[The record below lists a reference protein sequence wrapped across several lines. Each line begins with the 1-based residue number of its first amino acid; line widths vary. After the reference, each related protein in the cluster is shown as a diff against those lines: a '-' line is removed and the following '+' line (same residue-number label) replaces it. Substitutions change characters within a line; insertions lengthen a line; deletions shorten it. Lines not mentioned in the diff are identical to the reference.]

1 MNYTIK
7 NDDNG
12 NAILLINGIEAMCP
26 YKSDTVLPG
35 QNALGQMQFS
45 VMRTPCSTACPFADY
60 IKSANVH
67 QYSTECTGQF
77 KSFEIDETETESLN
91 RQNIIKL

>member
-1 MNYTIK
+1 MYYTVKTESGVHTLI
-7 NDDNG
+7 
-12 NAILLINGIEAMCP
+12 INGVDAMCP

-35 QNALGQMQFS
+35 QNSFGQMQ
-45 VMRTPCSTACPFADY
+45 VQLIRTPCSTLCPFADY
-60 IKSANVH
+60 IKTSNVH

-77 KSFEIDETETESLN
+77 KAFEIEETEIESNN